1 MLERKQTS
9 VSTQRANLQEMNP
22 NRLFGIGLAILSLLE
37 VSYGDDSTP
46 DGLFS
51 KEFATLANVVSKT
64 NGDSLDRTVRRRAG
78 ELLKLATDNED
89 QLAIIDRLENDV
101 DAVIEF
107 LGKQDKKLRDAYL
120 DAVEEVTSFRPAQI
134 PAVPDLDALLGE
146 FEPKLK
152 RLEYATPAHSMPFV
166 PDDMGHLF
174 PTITRAAEALGLG
187 THSVVVEQFGV
198 DGKLFTAPD
207 YGFDLTQRIRHEIVG
222 RFHFD
227 DGKTEIELFRKG
239 IESVRRFTT
248 CEVALGADVKPH
260 KVGIKTRA
268 PSKEAHEPSGFRIWA
283 MERLD
288 LKFPQEFFDIT
299 PSPANL
305 AIRDT
310 NMARLET
317 ELEPMM
323 QELSS
328 TILEEVQES
337 LKSSN
342 FHHVLDQ
349 LLEALEESEQ
359 SLHQGKLCLF
369 PVYSSQGH
377 DVVIPKI
384 PKGPRACDLV
394 FSHLTDFETD
404 LPWAVAHV
412 CFHLASTDRKAAAAQ
427 LMSIVARNP

>member
-1 MLERKQTS
+1 
-9 VSTQRANLQEMNP
+9 MNP
-22 NRLFGIGLAILSLLE
+22 IRLFGIGLTILSLHE
-37 VSYGDDSTP
+37 ISYGDDSTP
-46 DGLFS
+46 DRLFS
-51 KEFATLANVVSKT
+51 KEFAALAKVVSQT
-64 NGDSLDRTVRRRAG
+64 NGDNLDGSIRRRAG
-78 ELLKLATDNED
+78 ELLKSAIVSEEH
-89 QLAIIDRLENDV
+89 LAIVDRLEDDV
-101 DAVIEF
+101 DAVIGF
-107 LGKQDKKLRDAYL
+107 LGKQDKRLRAAYL
-120 DAVEEVTSFRPAQI
+120 DTVAGATSFRPAQI

-152 RLEYATPAHSMPFV
+152 RLEYANPSPSMPFV

-174 PTITRAAEALGLG
+174 PPITRRAEALGLG

-227 DGKTEIELFRKG
+227 DGKTEMELFRKG

-248 CEVALGADVKPH
+248 CEVALGAEVKPH

-268 PSKEAHEPSGFRIWA
+268 PSEEAHYPSGFRIWA

-299 PSPANL
+299 PSPTNL
-305 AIRDT
+305 AIRNA
-310 NMARLET
+310 NMVRLEA
-317 ELEPMM
+317 ELDPMM
-323 QELSS
+323 QRLSS
-328 TILEEVQES
+328 TILKELEKG

-342 FHHVLDQ
+342 FQAVLHQ
-349 LLEALEESEQ
+349 LLEGLANSEH
-359 SLHQGKLCLF
+359 SLHEGTLCLF
-369 PVYSSQGH
+369 PVYSYRAH
-377 DVVIPKI
+377 KVVTPKI
-384 PKGPRACDLV
+384 PTGQRACDSV
-394 FSHLTDFETD
+394 FSRLKGFETD
-404 LPWAVAHV
+404 LQWAVAHV